1 MFNGVA
7 SFNRPLGDWNV
18 SIVINM
24 DAMFLMDRRFF
35 NQPLG
40 DWNVSSVQ
48 YMDAMLRGATSF
60 NQPRGD
66 WDVSSVEYMK
76 NFMFNSSG
84 CLGIDGEES
93 CFYNV

>member
-1 MFNGVA
+1 
-7 SFNRPLGDWNV
+7 
-18 SIVINM
+18 
-24 DAMFLMDRRFF
+24 
-35 NQPLG
+35 
-40 DWNVSSVQ
+40 VSSVQ

-66 WDVSSVEYMK
+66 WDVSSVEYV